1 MNSQSQIEFNFGR
14 VTIAIII
21 LCLIVYILSNIFNSI
36 YSNMSYSAK
45 NLLSRPWT
53 LITSIF
59 LHADLVHLSYN
70 MFGLFIFGNI
80 VEIHISRKKYLLLLL
95 LSAVIANLS
104 FGIVNRSSSVI
115 GISGVV
121 YSLIGAAMV
130 RFPNTKIPLPIGPIA
145 FPMKIYFAG
154 PVMAIGEA
162 VVSFIANDDIA
173 HLAHFSGFIV
183 GATFTYFFLNISPL
197 QNTKEDQLQT

>member
-1 MNSQSQIEFNFGR
+1 
-14 VTIAIII
+14 
-21 LCLIVYILSNIFNSI
+21 
-36 YSNMSYSAK
+36 MSYSAK

-130 RFPNTKIPLPIGPIA
+130 RFPNIKVPLPIGPIA